1 LSPFFRQKFIL
12 AITDDIDMTM
22 EVQESNSLLLNHSR
36 NLEYLEKAR
45 KLIPSGVS
53 SLIRLMKPYPIVAS
67 RARGSRIW
75 DLDGKSYIDYLL
87 GFGALINGHCHP
99 EIVEAI
105 VNQAEELLMAGTPL
119 ELELEVARR
128 ISSMVPNAER
138 VLFATSGTEATMEA
152 IRIARAV
159 TGKTKIVKFEGAYH
173 GHHDY
178 VLWNVD
184 SYSPGLEI
192 SPYHLPGYPGIPP
205 VVSKTVLIAPWNKPD
220 IVRKIVRRHRSTVAA
235 IIVEPIMGNC
245 GVIMPKEGFLKELRE
260 IADEYEALLIFDEVL
275 TGFRIAPGGAQE
287 YFGVKP
293 HLATFGKAL
302 GGGVP
307 IAAITGEAYILDNV
321 APGRI
326 GFGGT
331 YNAHPL
337 ALAGTLANL
346 DLLMRNNFEAFRR
359 LKEVGGRLIKGL
371 RDVIEDTGSQAIVQ
385 GVEQMFQVF
394 FTELPEI
401 TNSRQTYDGVNPQ
414 AYTKWQ
420 NNLLR
425 NGILVHSSWFERI
438 TISTQHSL
446 EDVDKTVEAAEAA
459 FRAVK
464 G

>member
-1 LSPFFRQKFIL
+1 MALETQ
-12 AITDDIDMTM
+12 ITNTPMRHGR
-22 EVQESNSLLLNHSR
+22 S
-36 NLEYLEKAR
+36 LEYLADAR

-53 SLIRLMKPYPIVAS
+53 SLMRVMTPYPIVAS
-67 RARGSRIW
+67 HASGSRLW
-75 DLDGKSYIDYLL
+75 DIDGNCYIDYLL
-87 GFGALINGHCHP
+87 GFGALINGHSHP
-99 EIVEAI
+99 QIVEAI
-105 VNQAEELLMAGTPL
+105 TRQAEKLLLAGTPL
-119 ELELEVARR
+119 ELEYEVARKIAR
-128 ISSMVPNAER
+128 MVPNAER
-138 VLFATSGTEATMEA
+138 VLFTTSGTEATMEA

-184 SYSPGLEI
+184 SYSPGLETN
-192 SPYHLPGYPGIPP
+192 PYHLPGYPGIPP
-205 VVSKTVLIAPWNKPD
+205 VVSRTVLIAPWNQPD
-220 IVRKIVRRHRSTVAA
+220 IVRRIVRRNRSSVAA
-235 IIVEPIMGNC
+235 IIAEPIMANC
-245 GVIMPKEGFLKELRE
+245 GVIMPREGFLKELRE

-307 IAAITGEAYILDNV
+307 IAAITGDAEILDNV

-337 ALAGTLANL
+337 ALAGAAANL
-346 DLLMRNNFEAFRR
+346 DLLMRNEYEAFRK
-359 LKEVGGRLIKGL
+359 LYEVGERLIEGL
-371 RDVIEDTGSQAIVQ
+371 REAIEDSRIPAVVQ
-385 GVEQMFQVF
+385 GLGPLFQVF

-401 TNSRQTYDGVNPQ
+401 TNCRQT
-414 AYTKWQ
+414 
-420 NNLLR
+420 
-425 NGILVHSSWFERI
+425 
-438 TISTQHSL
+438 
-446 EDVDKTVEAAEAA
+446 VE
-459 FRAVK
+459 